1 MLRSI
6 LMSCNKLRLKV
17 KEMISFVFQIF
28 AQLGFQ
34 PLPLLA
40 NTSPSSRLLSAAP
53 GTIFDKILDGSI
65 PAEFLH
71 QDDQCVAF
79 KDVSPQAPVHFLVIP
94 RRRISMI
101 QEVQPSDRDLLGH
114 LLITAANVAKQQ
126 GLSDGYR

>member
-1 MLRSI
+1 ML
-6 LMSCNKLRLKV
+6 
-17 KEMISFVFQIF
+17 
-28 AQLGFQ
+28 A
-34 PLPLLA
+34 
-40 NTSPSSRLLSAAP
+40 SPGA

-101 QEVQPSDRDLLGH
+101 EEVQPSDKDLLGH
-114 LLITAANVAKQQ
+114 LLITAANVAKEQ
-126 GLSDGYR
+126 GLSEGYR